1 MLSCLRMKNI
11 TYVHVAI
18 ATILALGTGAVIGF
32 AVGYDIGWERA
43 MPADQPTQRI
53 TSFKECAAA
62 GNPVMESY
70 PRQCRANGQLFVEEI
85 DEPIVPPDDRP
96 MPVEPDGSIG
106 DGAMGCV
113 PAGCSGTICAELS
126 EAANIVTTCEYRAEY
141 ACYKLTKCERQA
153 DETCGWTQTAEF
165 AACLSNPPPIE

>member
-1 MLSCLRMKNI
+1 MQRMKF
-11 TYVHVAI
+11 TFLHVTVA
-18 ATILALGTGAVIGF
+18 AVLCLAVGAVIGY
-32 AVGYDIGWERA
+32 AIGYDAGWERA
-43 MPADQPTQRI
+43 TPAQRI
-53 TSFKECAAA
+53 TNFEECAAA

-70 PRQCRANGQLFVEEI
+70 PRQCRADGRLFVEEI

-106 DGAMGCV
+106 DGATGCV

-141 ACYKLTKCERQA
+141 ACYKLTTCERQA
-153 DETCGWTQTAEF
+153 NGQCGWTQTTEF
-165 AACLSNPPPIE
+165 ASCLASPPPIE